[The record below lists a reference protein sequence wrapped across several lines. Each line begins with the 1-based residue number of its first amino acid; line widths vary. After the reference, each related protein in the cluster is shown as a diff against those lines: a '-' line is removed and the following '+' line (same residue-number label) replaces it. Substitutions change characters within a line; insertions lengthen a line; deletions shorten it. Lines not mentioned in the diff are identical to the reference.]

1 MWDAVSNE
9 KDQRK
14 HLMNYNNFWIGFLVG
29 LLVGC
34 GYLYQMWYMWMQDRK
49 QLLRIMEGKV
59 AAGVF
64 QKKGR

>member
-1 MWDAVSNE
+1 
-9 KDQRK
+9 
-14 HLMNYNNFWIGFLVG
+14 MNYNNFWIGFLVG